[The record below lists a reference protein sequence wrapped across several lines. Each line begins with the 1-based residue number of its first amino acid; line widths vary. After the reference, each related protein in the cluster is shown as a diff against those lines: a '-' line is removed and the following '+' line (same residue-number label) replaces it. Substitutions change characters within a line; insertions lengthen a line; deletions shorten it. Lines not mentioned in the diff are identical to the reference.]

1 MRARD
6 IAMTAHPYASIVNA
20 CKYSWLYRLHLDFS
34 YRAGLDGALSLSAF
48 QELLAEKTGVPAF
61 QQELLAGFPPAP
73 LRMPTDRTSTLGDLP
88 IANGDTV
95 VVRKKE
101 GAAAS
106 ASAQRPESAAA
117 AAEPGPPQ
125 QSAEQLAQVQHD

>member
-1 MRARD
+1 
-6 IAMTAHPYASIVNA
+6 
-20 CKYSWLYRLHLDFS
+20 
-34 YRAGLDGALSLSAF
+34 LDGALSLSAF

-73 LRMPTDRTSTLGDLP
+73 LQMPTASTSTLGDLP
-88 IANGDTV
+88 IANGDTI

-106 ASAQRPESAAA
+106 ASAQRPESAAPK
-117 AAEPGPPQ
+117 EPGPPQ
-125 QSAEQLAQVQHD
+125 QSAELLAQVQHD